1 MTSRSSRLVAS
12 AAPFFALLAACGA
25 PPGDSSEEHSA
36 PPATIDSHPATIEDA
51 KITATMLEQRLAADP
66 QDSEALAAQGPFHA
80 RLDELDHLVARIEPR
95 AGYVVSFFETGSGAF
110 AVEETLPK
118 DAPSLMVGL
127 DMSSPATVYRA
138 LTGKAAPAA
147 LTTIESQ
154 HGDATAA
161 ELTPGPAL
169 ASGDDEPSSR
179 IHAEGSNSA
188 QFTCFSGGDFYTC
201 QTPWAGGGSWNKNAK
216 TSFFQIYPFGSPYST
231 GAALY
236 VQMSLSSGGGFLVPV
251 TAGTVTH
258 LWATSPTVVHETCF
272 LGIICNSY
280 TDYQINNHNWVLLD
294 AAGVTFDWSTEFRW
308 NCDYQACNTP

>member
-95 AGYVVSFFETGSGAF
+95 AGYVVSFF
-110 AVEETLPK
+110 
-118 DAPSLMVGL
+118 D
-127 DMSSPATVYRA
+127 
-138 LTGKAAPAA
+138 TGKAAPAA